1 MTMNEEFTRGF
12 FSTLVILRSYL
23 SEIVIGGGW
32 APFLYYR
39 YLVGDRNHDPVL
51 TRDIDLMVKHHVP
64 TFGSKTIDELL
75 TKANLEAKFKTLD
88 TPPII
93 HYEGT
98 IEGVDV
104 EIEFLTDQTG
114 SRQDTVIEV
123 QKGLHAEA
131 LRYVSIVV
139 ENTLELEIDDVGTV
153 KDASPIIVQAPTPAA
168 YIFQK
173 GLSFTR
179 RRDKQKASKDL
190 YYIYD
195 ILVGLP
201 GIQDK
206 MWADFETFSKEHAG
220 WFRKFLSNLRT
231 YFESPDSEGPL
242 RIVKQRPAGAFPG
255 LDDDQLKNHALGTLE
270 QFTIKLEP
278 LGVP

>member
-1 MTMNEEFTRGF
+1 MTMNEDFTRGF
-12 FSTLVILRSYL
+12 FNTLVILRSYL

-39 YLVGDRNHDPVL
+39 YLVGDRNHEPVR
-51 TRDIDLMVKHHVP
+51 TSDIDLIVKHHVP
-64 TFGSKTIDELL
+64 KFGSKTIDELL

-93 HYEGT
+93 HYEGK
-98 IEGVDV
+98 IEGADV

-114 SRQDTVIEV
+114 SRPNTVLEV

-131 LRYVSIVV
+131 LRYVSILV
-139 ENTLELEIDDVGTV
+139 ENTLELVIDDVGTIQ
-153 KDASPIIVQAPTPAA
+153 DGPPIIVQVPTPAA

-179 RRDKQKASKDL
+179 RRDKKKTSKDL
-190 YYIYD
+190 YYIFD
-195 ILVGLP
+195 ILAELP

-206 MWADFETFSKEHAG
+206 MSADFETFSKKHAE
-220 WFRKFLSNLRT
+220 WYRKFLSNLTT
-231 YFESPDSEGPL
+231 YFKSPASEGSL
-242 RIVKQRPAGAFPG
+242 RIVEQRPADAFPG
-255 LDDDQLKNHALGTLE
+255 LDDDQLKHHAFGTLE
-270 QFTIKLEP
+270 QFILN
-278 LGVP
+278 LSR

>member
-1 MTMNEEFTRGF
+1 MTMNEDFTRGF
-12 FSTLVILRSYL
+12 FNTLVILRSYL

-32 APFLYYR
+32 VPFLYYR

-51 TRDIDLMVKHHVP
+51 TSDIDLMVKHHVP

-98 IEGVDV
+98 IEGVNV

-114 SRQDTVIEV
+114 SRQDTVLEV

-131 LRYVSIVV
+131 LRYVSILV
-139 ENTLELEIDDVGTV
+139 ENTLELVIDDVGTM
-153 KDASPIIVQAPTPAA
+153 KDAAPIIVQVPTPAA

-190 YYIYD
+190 YYIFD
-195 ILVGLP
+195 ILAGLP
-201 GIQDK
+201 GAQDK
-206 MWADFETFSKEHAG
+206 MLADFETFSKKHAE

-231 YFESPDSEGPL
+231 YFKSPASEGSL
-242 RIVKQRPAGAFPG
+242 RIVEQRPADAFPG
-255 LDDDQLKNHALGTLE
+255 LDDEQLKHHAFGTLE
-270 QFTIKLEP
+270 QFILN
-278 LGVP
+278 LSR

>member
-1 MTMNEEFTRGF
+1 MKMYEGFTRGF
-12 FSTLVILRSYL
+12 FNTLVILRSYL

-32 APFLYYR
+32 TPFLYYR

-51 TRDIDLMVKHHVP
+51 TSDIDLMVKHRVP
-64 TFGSKTIDELL
+64 TIGAKTIDELL
-75 TKANLEAKFKTLD
+75 TSANLEAKFKTLD

-114 SRQDTVIEV
+114 SRQDMVLEV

-131 LRYVSIVV
+131 LRYVSIVI
-139 ENTLELEIDDVGTV
+139 ENTLELEIDDVGTAEDV
-153 KDASPIIVQAPTPAA
+153 SPIIVQAPTPAA

-190 YYIYD
+190 YYIFD
-195 ILVGLP
+195 ILAGLP

-206 MWADFETFSKEHAG
+206 MLADFETFPNKHAE

-231 YFESPDSEGPL
+231 YFENPAAEGPL
-242 RIVKQRPAGAFPG
+242 RIVEQRPADAFPG
-255 LDDDQLKNHALGTLE
+255 LDDDQLKHHAFRTLE
-270 QFTIKLEP
+270 QFILKLEP
-278 LGVP
+278 LSMP